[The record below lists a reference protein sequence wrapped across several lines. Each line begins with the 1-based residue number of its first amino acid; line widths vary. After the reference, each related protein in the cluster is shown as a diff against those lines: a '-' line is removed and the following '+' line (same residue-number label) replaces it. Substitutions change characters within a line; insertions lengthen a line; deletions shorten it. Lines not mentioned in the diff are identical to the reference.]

1 MISEILL
8 FIVLLF
14 LFSCGSITNRAN
26 LNQRAPSFIGQGLD
40 ETSLSFNA
48 DNIRKPTLLIF
59 WASWC
64 KVCKEKTPMLLNVY
78 KEINPKVEF
87 IGISL
92 DDDVADAIKSVKE
105 QNIPCPNLIDI
116 DNTIAIRFRILSI
129 PTIILLDKKGIVR
142 FRGFN
147 MNVNFHN
154 TLKNLIHQSRK
165 NSNLN

>member
-1 MISEILL
+1 MISKILL
-8 FIVLLF
+8 FTVLLF
-14 LFSCGSITNRAN
+14 LFSCSSVTNRAN
-26 LNQRAPSFIGQGLD
+26 LNQRVPSFIGQGLD
-40 ETSLSFNA
+40 ETSFSFNA

-64 KVCKEKTPMLLNVY
+64 KVCKEKTPMLLNLY

-92 DDDVADAIKSVKE
+92 DDDVADVINSVKE
-105 QNIPCPNLIDI
+105 QNIPYRNLIDI
-116 DNTIAIRFRILSI
+116 DNTISIRFRIFSI

-147 MNVNFHN
+147 MDVNFHN
-154 TLKNLIHQSRK
+154 MLEHIIRQSRK
-165 NSNLN
+165 NDKPK

>member
-1 MISEILL
+1 MISKILL
-8 FIVLLF
+8 FTVLLF
-14 LFSCGSITNRAN
+14 LFSCSSLTNRAN
-26 LNQRAPSFIGQGLD
+26 LNQRVPSFIGQGLD

-64 KVCKEKTPMLLNVY
+64 KVCKEKTPMLLNLY

-92 DDDVADAIKSVKE
+92 DDDVADVINSVKE
-105 QNIPCPNLIDI
+105 QNIPYRNLIDI
-116 DNTIAIRFRILSI
+116 DNTISIRFRIFSI

-147 MNVNFHN
+147 MDVNFHN
-154 TLKNLIHQSRK
+154 MLEHIIRQSRK
-165 NSNLN
+165 NDKPK